1 MSIAELTDDQKQRI
15 AKALGSVPFAKLLG
29 IKLDSIEPGCATLS
43 LVIRDEFRQNAGI
56 VHGGVIASL
65 IDSATAF
72 AILPLLKPDERTT
85 TIDLTISYLRPLI
98 SGSMVATAKVR
109 RDGRRVV
116 VVSAD
121 LTDDHGNLSATA
133 LSTYLKL
140 QKPPGE
146 PTNNP

>member
-1 MSIAELTDDQKQRI
+1 MSTAELTDDQKQRI
-15 AKALGSVPFAKLLG
+15 AKALNSVPFAKLLG
-29 IKLDSIEPGCATLS
+29 IKLDSIEPGRATLS
-43 LVIRDEFRQNAGI
+43 LLIREEFRQNAGI

-98 SGSMVATAKVR
+98 SGSMVATANVR
-109 RDGRRVV
+109 RYGRRVV

-121 LTDDHGNLSATA
+121 LTDEQGNLSATA

-140 QKPPGE
+140 PKPSGE
-146 PTNNP
+146 SINNS